1 MEREPINMKSI
12 QEAKDPVLRASVAA
26 MNRAAEAARRTAIQ
40 TGTDLII
47 MKNGKLTRI
56 SSESLREANQ
66 LADSKSS

>member
-1 MEREPINMKSI
+1 MKSI
-12 QEAKDPVLRASVAA
+12 QEAKDPDLRASVAA

-56 SSESLREANQ
+56 SSEALREANQ